1 VLLRELVQT
10 SEAVAATSGRTA
22 KITEIAGLLRRA
34 GPGEVP
40 VVVAFLSGELR
51 QRQIGVGYASLGEL
65 LRLEPSGQPPAGP
78 WARVA
83 PEQAQAAGAPV
94 IGDPL
99 AEAAP
104 GGAGSAEGVTGE
116 AASGGAAVG
125 RAASGG
131 AAPGEEPPTA
141 VVTGEE
147 PPTAVV
153 TDEEPLTVAETDAVF
168 EAVGQVAGA
177 GAQAERRRLLAALFG
192 RADQTER
199 DFLVRLLAGELH
211 QGALEGVM
219 TEAVAR
225 SAGVPAAEVRRAHL
239 LAGSLPL
246 VAQAALSAAWAT
258 APATAPAAE
267 PGTAPDGA
275 PATEP
280 EPDPGAALAA
290 LRSFGLKVGR
300 PLRPM
305 LASSAATVADAFAR
319 LSPAVV
325 EWKIDGIRM
334 QVHRTGTDVA
344 VFTRTLD
351 DITIRVPEI
360 TEAVLALDVQ
370 AAVFDGEAVALAPDG
385 RPRPF
390 QVTAS
395 RTGSHMDVAR
405 QRAGTP
411 LTPFFFDLLHL
422 DGTDLIDEPAH
433 VRQARL
439 AAVMPAHL
447 LVPRLVTEDVDA
459 ARSFFADAVGR
470 GHEGVV
476 VKSPD
481 ATYAAGRRGSEWI
494 KVKPRHTLDLVVLAA
509 EWGHGRRRGW
519 LSNLHLGARDQA
531 TGGLVMLGKTFKGL
545 TDEMLTW
552 QTKRLLELADPPGSR
567 PAGDL
572 KNAHGVL
579 RVRPELVVEVA
590 FDGVQGSPRYPG
602 GVALRFARVLR
613 HRPDKPAA
621 EADTIG
627 SVLALW
633 PGDHAAEP
641 EEQ

>member
-1 VLLRELVQT
+1 MLLRELVQT

-22 KITEIAGLLRRA
+22 KINQIAALLRLA
-34 GPGEVP
+34 DPGEVP

-51 QRQIGVGYASLGEL
+51 QRQIGVGYASLGDL
-65 LRLEPSGQPPAGP
+65 SGLAPAGQPP
-78 WARVA
+78 
-83 PEQAQAAGAPV
+83 
-94 IGDPL
+94 
-99 AEAAP
+99 
-104 GGAGSAEGVTGE
+104 
-116 AASGGAAVG
+116 G
-125 RAASGG
+125 RPDQG
-131 AAPGEEPPTA
+131 
-141 VVTGEE
+141 
-147 PPTAVV
+147 
-153 TDEEPLTVAETDAVF
+153 PLTVAETDAVF
-168 EAVGQVAGA
+168 EVIGQVAGA
-177 GAQAERRRLLAALFG
+177 GAQAERRRLLTGLFG
-192 RADQTER
+192 RASGPER
-199 DFLVRLLAGELH
+199 QFLVRLLAGELH

-225 SAGVPAAEVRRAHL
+225 AAGVPAGEVRRAHL

-246 VAQAALSAAWAT
+246 VAQAALAAARV
-258 APATAPAAE
+258 P
-267 PGTAPDGA
+267 A
-275 PATEP
+275 PATEQGAAP
-280 EPDPGAALAA
+280 GSGHATQPGPAIAGGSAAPVAPGTPGAPAMQPEQAADAARAA
-290 LRSFGLKVGR
+290 LRAFGLKVGR

-319 LSPAVV
+319 VSPAVV
-325 EWKIDGIRM
+325 EWKIDGIRI
-334 QVHRTGTDVA
+334 QVHRHGADVA

-370 AAVFDGEAVALAPDG
+370 TAVFDGEAVALGPGG

-405 QRAGTP
+405 QRADTP
-411 LTPFFFDLLHL
+411 LTPFFFDVLHL

-433 VRQARL
+433 VRHAGL
-439 AAVMPAHL
+439 AAVMPAGL
-447 LVPRLVTEDVDA
+447 LVPRLVTGDADA
-459 ARSFFADAVGR
+459 AGAFFADAVAR

-481 ATYAAGRRGSEWI
+481 AKYAAGRRGSEWI

-519 LSNLHLGARDQA
+519 LSNLHLGARDPA

-552 QTKRLLELADPPGSR
+552 QTKRLLELADPPGSG
-567 PAGDL
+567 PSGDP
-572 KNAHGVL
+572 KNAYGVL
-579 RVRPELVVEVA
+579 RVRPELVVEIA

-633 PGDHAAEP
+633 SGDNAAESG
-641 EEQ
+641 ER

>member
-34 GPGEVP
+34 SAAEVP
-40 VVVAFLSGELR
+40 AVVAFLSGELL

-78 WARVA
+78 WARLA
-83 PEQAQAAGAPV
+83 PGQAPAAEAPAT
-94 IGDPL
+94 GDPL
-99 AEAAP
+99 AGTVPGEA
-104 GGAGSAEGVTGE
+104 GAG
-116 AASGGAAVG
+116 GG
-125 RAASGG
+125 
-131 AAPGEEPPTA
+131 
-141 VVTGEE
+141 
-147 PPTAVV
+147 
-153 TDEEPLTVAETDAVF
+153 PLTVAETDAVF
-168 EAVGQVAGA
+168 EAVGRIAGA
-177 GAQAERRRLLAALFG
+177 GAQAERRRLLAGVFA
-192 RADQTER
+192 RATQTER
-199 DFLVRLLAGELH
+199 EFLVRLLAGELH

-225 SAGVPAAEVRRAHL
+225 AAGVPAAEVRRAHL

-246 VAQAALSAAWAT
+246 VAQAALTAAW
-258 APATAPAAE
+258 PATDAE
-267 PGTAPDGA
+267 PDS
-275 PATEP
+275 
-280 EPDPGAALAA
+280 GAAQAA
-290 LRSFGLKVGR
+290 LRAFGLEVGR

-319 LSPAVV
+319 LSPAIV
-325 EWKIDGIRM
+325 EWKIDGIRI
-334 QVHRTGTDVA
+334 QVHRAGADVA

-360 TEAVLALDVQ
+360 TEAVLALDVRD
-370 AAVFDGEAVALAPDG
+370 AVFDGEAVALAPDG
-385 RPRPF
+385 HPRPF

-395 RTGSHMDVAR
+395 RAGSHMDVAR
-405 QRAGTP
+405 GRADTP

-422 DGTDLIDEPAH
+422 DGADLIDEPAH
-433 VRQARL
+433 VRHARL
-439 AAVMPAHL
+439 AAVMPARL
-447 LVPRLVTEDVDA
+447 LVPRLVTGDVDA
-459 ARSFFADAVGR
+459 AGEFFADAVAR

-476 VKSPD
+476 VKAPD
-481 ATYAAGRRGSEWI
+481 SRYAAGRRGSEWI
-494 KVKPRHTLDLVVLAA
+494 KVKPRHTLDLVILAA

-519 LSNLHLGARDQA
+519 LSNLHLGARDPD

-552 QTKRLLELADPPGSR
+552 QTNRLLELADPPGSG
-567 PAGDL
+567 PAGDR
-572 KNAHGVL
+572 KDAYGVL
-579 RVRPELVVEVA
+579 RVRPELVVEIA

-633 PGDHAAEP
+633 AGDEAGQPVP
-641 EEQ
+641 E

>member
-34 GPGEVP
+34 SAGEVP
-40 VVVAFLSGELR
+40 AVVAFLSGDLL

-65 LRLEPSGQPPAGP
+65 LRLDPSGQAPAGP
-78 WARVA
+78 WARLA
-83 PEQAQAAGAPV
+83 PGQAPVAGAPAT
-94 IGDPL
+94 GDPL
-99 AEAAP
+99 A
-104 GGAGSAEGVTGE
+104 GTV
-116 AASGGAAVG
+116 
-125 RAASGG
+125 
-131 AAPGEEPPTA
+131 PGETA
-141 VVTGEE
+141 AGGG
-147 PPTAVV
+147 
-153 TDEEPLTVAETDAVF
+153 PLTVAETDAAF
-168 EAVGQVAGA
+168 EAVGRVAGA
-177 GAQAERRRLLAALFG
+177 GAQAERRRLLAGVFA
-192 RADQTER
+192 RATQAER
-199 DFLVRLLAGELH
+199 EFLVRLLAGELH

-225 SAGVPAAEVRRAHL
+225 AAGVPAAEVRRAHL

-246 VAQAALSAAWAT
+246 VAQAALTAAW
-258 APATAPAAE
+258 PATNAK
-267 PGTAPDGA
+267 PDA
-275 PATEP
+275 
-280 EPDPGAALAA
+280 GAAQAA
-290 LRSFGLKVGR
+290 LRAIGLKVGR

-319 LSPAVV
+319 LSPAIV
-325 EWKIDGIRM
+325 EWKIDGIRI
-334 QVHRTGTDVA
+334 QVHRTGAGVA

-360 TEAVLALDVQ
+360 TEAVLALDVRD
-370 AAVFDGEAVALAPDG
+370 AVFDGEAVALAPDG

-405 QRAGTP
+405 QRADTP

-422 DGTDLIDEPAH
+422 DGADLIDEPAH
-433 VRQARL
+433 VRHARL
-439 AAVMPAHL
+439 AAVMPARL
-447 LVPRLVTEDVDA
+447 LVPRLVTRDVGA
-459 ARSFFADAVGR
+459 ASEFFADAVAR

-476 VKSPD
+476 VKAPD
-481 ATYAAGRRGSEWI
+481 SRYAAGRRGSEWI
-494 KVKPRHTLDLVVLAA
+494 KVKPRHTLDLVILAA

-519 LSNLHLGARDQA
+519 LSNLHLGARDPE
-531 TGGLVMLGKTFKGL
+531 TGDLVMLGKTFKGL

-552 QTKRLLELADPPGSR
+552 QTNRLLELADPPGSG
-567 PAGDL
+567 PAGDR
-572 KNAHGVL
+572 KDAYGVL
-579 RVRPELVVEVA
+579 RVRPELVVEIA
-590 FDGVQGSPRYPG
+590 FDGVQASPRYPG

-633 PGDHAAEP
+633 AGDDAGQPAP
-641 EEQ
+641 E

>member
-1 VLLRELVQT
+1 MLGHNAVVLLCELVQT

-22 KITEIAGLLRRA
+22 KITEIAALLRRA
-34 GPGEVP
+34 DPGEVP

-51 QRQIGVGYASLGEL
+51 QRQIGVGYASLG
-65 LRLEPSGQPPAGP
+65 GPAGTVP
-78 WARVA
+78 ADGGLV
-83 PEQAQAAGAPV
+83 
-94 IGDPL
+94 
-99 AEAAP
+99 
-104 GGAGSAEGVTGE
+104 GAG
-116 AASGGAAVG
+116 
-125 RAASGG
+125 
-131 AAPGEEPPTA
+131 
-141 VVTGEE
+141 
-147 PPTAVV
+147 
-153 TDEEPLTVAETDAVF
+153 PLTVAETDAVF
-168 EAVGQVAGA
+168 EVIGQVAGA
-177 GAQAERRRLLAALFG
+177 GAQAERRRLLAGLFG
-192 RADQTER
+192 RASDAER
-199 DFLVRLLAGELH
+199 QFLVRLLAGELH

-225 SAGVPAAEVRRAHL
+225 AAGVPAEEVRRAHL

-246 VAQAALSAAWAT
+246 VAQAALAAARVP
-258 APATAPAAE
+258 APGSGPALGSGPATEPGPAASGVTDPPGE
-267 PGTAPDGA
+267 PAAPGA

-280 EPDPGAALAA
+280 DPAADAARAA
-290 LRSFGLKVGR
+290 LRAFGLKVGR

-325 EWKIDGIRM
+325 EWKIDGIRI
-334 QVHRTGTDVA
+334 QVHRTGAEVA

-360 TEAVLALDVQ
+360 TEAVLALDVRS
-370 AAVFDGEAVALAPDG
+370 AVFDGEAVALAPDG

-395 RTGSHMDVAR
+395 RTGSQMDVAR
-405 QRAGTP
+405 QRADTP
-411 LTPFFFDLLHL
+411 LTPFFFDVLHL

-447 LVPRLVTEDVDA
+447 LVPRLVTEDAEA
-459 ARSFFADAVGR
+459 AGAFFADAVAR

-481 ATYAAGRRGSEWI
+481 ASYAAGRRGSEWI

-519 LSNLHLGARDQA
+519 LSNLHLGARDPA

-552 QTKRLLELADPPGSR
+552 QTNRLLELADPPGSG

-572 KNAHGVL
+572 KDAYGVL
-579 RVRPELVVEVA
+579 RVRPELVVEIA

-633 PGDHAAEP
+633 TGDHGGEP
-641 EEQ
+641 G

>member
-22 KITEIAGLLRRA
+22 KITEIAALLRRA
-34 GPGEVP
+34 DPGEVP

-65 LRLEPSGQPPAGP
+65 FRLGSSGPLSRPEEP
-78 WARVA
+78 A
-83 PEQAQAAGAPV
+83 PGHGSAAAV
-94 IGDPL
+94 
-99 AEAAP
+99 P
-104 GGAGSAEGVTGE
+104 GGAVPPDGAPPDGVPAGDGTAETG
-116 AASGGAAVG
+116 
-125 RAASGG
+125 
-131 AAPGEEPPTA
+131 
-141 VVTGEE
+141 
-147 PPTAVV
+147 
-153 TDEEPLTVAETDAVF
+153 PLTVAETDAVF
-168 EAVGQVAGA
+168 EVIGQVAGA
-177 GAQAERRRLLAALFG
+177 GAQAERKRLLAGLFG
-192 RADQTER
+192 RASDAER
-199 DFLVRLLAGELH
+199 QFLVRLLAGELH

-219 TEAVAR
+219 AEAVAR
-225 SAGVPAAEVRRAHL
+225 AAGVPAEEVRRAHL

-246 VAQAALSAAWAT
+246 VAQAALAAARVPLPAPAASAGNGQPREPAAPG
-258 APATAPAAE
+258 APATAPEPAAE
-267 PGTAPDGA
+267 
-275 PATEP
+275 
-280 EPDPGAALAA
+280 AARAA
-290 LRSFGLKVGR
+290 LRAFGLQVGR

-325 EWKIDGIRM
+325 EWKIDGIRI
-334 QVHRTGTDVA
+334 QVHRTGAEVA

-360 TEAVLALDVQ
+360 AEAVLALDVRS
-370 AAVFDGEAVALAPDG
+370 AVFDGEAVALAPDG

-405 QRAGTP
+405 QRADTP
-411 LTPFFFDLLHL
+411 LTPFFFDVLHL

-439 AAVMPAHL
+439 AAVMPAEL
-447 LVPRLVTEDVDA
+447 LVPRLVTEDSDA
-459 ARSFFADAVGR
+459 AAAFFADAVGR

-494 KVKPRHTLDLVVLAA
+494 KVKPRHTLDLVILAA

-519 LSNLHLGARDQA
+519 LSNLHLGARDPA

-545 TDEMLTW
+545 TDAMLTW
-552 QTKRLLELADPPGSR
+552 QTDRLLELADPPGSG
-567 PAGDL
+567 PAGDR
-572 KNAHGVL
+572 KDAYGVL
-579 RVRPELVVEVA
+579 RVRPELVVEIA

-621 EADTIG
+621 EADTID

-633 PGDHAAEP
+633 TGGQDGDRD
-641 EEQ
+641 

>member
-1 VLLRELVQT
+1 M
-10 SEAVAATSGRTA
+10 
-22 KITEIAGLLRRA
+22 
-34 GPGEVP
+34 
-40 VVVAFLSGELR
+40 VAFLSGELR

-65 LRLEPSGQPPAGP
+65 LRLESSGQG
-78 WARVA
+78 
-83 PEQAQAAGAPV
+83 
-94 IGDPL
+94 
-99 AEAAP
+99 
-104 GGAGSAEGVTGE
+104 
-116 AASGGAAVG
+116 
-125 RAASGG
+125 
-131 AAPGEEPPTA
+131 
-141 VVTGEE
+141 
-147 PPTAVV
+147 
-153 TDEEPLTVAETDAVF
+153 PLTVAETDAVF
-168 EAVGQVAGA
+168 EAVGQVGGA
-177 GAQAERRRLLAALFG
+177 GAQAERRRLLAGLFA
-192 RADQTER
+192 RASQTER
-199 DFLVRLLAGELH
+199 EFLVRLLAGELH

-225 SAGVPAAEVRRAHL
+225 AAGVPTAEVRRAHL

-246 VAQAALSAAWAT
+246 VAQAALTAARAPDPAADPST
-258 APATAPAAE
+258 APA
-267 PGTAPDGA
+267 GA

-280 EPDPGAALAA
+280 APDSGAALAA
-290 LRSFGLKVGR
+290 LRAFGLKVGR

-325 EWKIDGIRM
+325 EWKIDGIRI
-334 QVHRTGTDVA
+334 QVHRNGTDVA

-360 TEAVLALDVQ
+360 TEAVLALDVR

-405 QRAGTP
+405 QRTDTP

-439 AAVMPAHL
+439 AAVMPADL

-459 ARSFFADAVGR
+459 AGAFFADAVGR

-494 KVKPRHTLDLVVLAA
+494 KVKPRHTLDLVILAA

-519 LSNLHLGARDQA
+519 LSNLHLGARDPA

-552 QTKRLLELADPPGSR
+552 QTKRLLELADPPGSG
-567 PAGDL
+567 PSGDP
-572 KNAHGVL
+572 KNAYGVL
-579 RVRPELVVEVA
+579 RVRPELVVEIA

-621 EADTIG
+621 EADTID

-633 PGDHAAEP
+633 TGDQPGAADP
-641 EEQ
+641 A

>member
-1 VLLRELVQT
+1 MLLRELVQT

-34 GPGEVP
+34 GPGEVA

-51 QRQIGVGYASLGEL
+51 QRQIGVGYASLGDL
-65 LRLEPSGQPPAGP
+65 LRLEPAG
-78 WARVA
+78 
-83 PEQAQAAGAPV
+83 
-94 IGDPL
+94 
-99 AEAAP
+99 
-104 GGAGSAEGVTGE
+104 EG
-116 AASGGAAVG
+116 
-125 RAASGG
+125 
-131 AAPGEEPPTA
+131 
-141 VVTGEE
+141 
-147 PPTAVV
+147 
-153 TDEEPLTVAETDAVF
+153 PLTVAQTDAVF
-168 EAVGQVAGA
+168 EAVGQVGGA
-177 GAQAERRRLLAALFG
+177 GAQAERRRLLAGLFG
-192 RADQTER
+192 QASQTER
-199 DFLVRLLAGELH
+199 EFLVRLLAGELH

-225 SAGVPAAEVRRAHL
+225 AAGVPAAEVRRAHL

-246 VAQAALSAAWAT
+246 VAEAALNAAWAAAPAAVPDA
-258 APATAPAAE
+258 APATGPAA
-267 PGTAPDGA
+267 APDAA

-280 EPDPGAALAA
+280 EPDSGAALAA
-290 LRSFGLKVGR
+290 LGAFGLKVGR

-319 LSPAVV
+319 MSPAVV
-325 EWKIDGIRM
+325 EWKIDGIRI
-334 QVHRTGTDVA
+334 QVHRSGTDVA

-405 QRAGTP
+405 QRADTP
-411 LTPFFFDLLHL
+411 LTPFFFDVLHL

-459 ARSFFADAVGR
+459 AGAFFADAVER

-481 ATYAAGRRGSEWI
+481 AKYAAGRRGSEWI
-494 KVKPRHTLDLVVLAA
+494 KVKPRHTLDLVIIAA

-519 LSNLHLGARDQA
+519 LSNLHLGARDPA
-531 TGGLVMLGKTFKGL
+531 TGGLVLLGKTFKGL

-552 QTKRLLELADPPGSR
+552 QTKRLLELADPPGSG

-572 KNAHGVL
+572 KNAYGVQ
-579 RVRPELVVEVA
+579 RVRPELVVEIA

-621 EADTIG
+621 EADTIE

-633 PGDHAAEP
+633 RGDQPG
-641 EEQ
+641 

>member
-1 VLLRELVQT
+1 MLLRELVQT

-34 GPGEVP
+34 GSGEVP

-65 LRLEPSGQPPAGP
+65 PD
-78 WARVA
+78 
-83 PEQAQAAGAPV
+83 GA
-94 IGDPL
+94 
-99 AEAAP
+99 
-104 GGAGSAEGVTGE
+104 VTGE
-116 AASGGAAVG
+116 G
-125 RAASGG
+125 
-131 AAPGEEPPTA
+131 
-141 VVTGEE
+141 
-147 PPTAVV
+147 
-153 TDEEPLTVAETDAVF
+153 PLTVAETDAVF
-168 EAVGQVAGA
+168 EAVGQVGGA
-177 GAQAERRRLLAALFG
+177 GAQAERRRLLAGLFG
-192 RADQTER
+192 RASQTER
-199 DFLVRLLAGELH
+199 EFLVRLLAGELH

-225 SAGVPAAEVRRAHL
+225 AAGVPAAEVRRAHL

-246 VAQAALSAAWAT
+246 VAQAALTAAR
-258 APATAPAAE
+258 PAVPAA
-267 PGTAPDGA
+267 APPTEA
-275 PATEP
+275 TPATEAVPATVP
-280 EPDPGAALAA
+280 EPDSGAALAA
-290 LRSFGLKVGR
+290 LRAFGLKVGR

-325 EWKIDGIRM
+325 EWKIDGIRI
-334 QVHRTGTDVA
+334 QVHRIGTDVA

-351 DITIRVPEI
+351 DITVRVPEI
-360 TEAVLALDVQ
+360 TEAVLALDVR

-395 RTGSHMDVAR
+395 RTGSQMDVAR
-405 QRAGTP
+405 QRADTP

-422 DGTDLIDEPAH
+422 DGTDLIDEPTH

-447 LVPRLVTEDVDA
+447 LVPRLVTEDIDA
-459 ARSFFADAVGR
+459 AGAFFADAVGR

-519 LSNLHLGARDQA
+519 LSNLHLGARDPA

-552 QTKRLLELADPPGSR
+552 QTERLLELADPPGSG

-572 KNAHGVL
+572 KNAYGVQ
-579 RVRPELVVEVA
+579 RVRPELVVEIA

-621 EADTIG
+621 EADTIE

-633 PGDHAAEP
+633 TGEQPDAGDP
-641 EEQ
+641 D

>member
-1 VLLRELVQT
+1 MLLRELVQT

-34 GPGEVP
+34 GPGEVL

-65 LRLEPSGQPPAGP
+65 LRLEPSG
-78 WARVA
+78 
-83 PEQAQAAGAPV
+83 EGA
-94 IGDPL
+94 
-99 AEAAP
+99 
-104 GGAGSAEGVTGE
+104 
-116 AASGGAAVG
+116 
-125 RAASGG
+125 
-131 AAPGEEPPTA
+131 
-141 VVTGEE
+141 
-147 PPTAVV
+147 
-153 TDEEPLTVAETDAVF
+153 LTVAETDAVF
-168 EAVGQVAGA
+168 EAVGEVGGA
-177 GAQAERRRLLAALFG
+177 GAQAERRRLLAGLFG
-192 RADQTER
+192 RASQAER
-199 DFLVRLLAGELH
+199 EFLVRLLAGELH

-225 SAGVPAAEVRRAHL
+225 AAGVPAAEVRRAHL

-246 VAQAALSAAWAT
+246 VAQAALTAAWVAGPGTAPAT
-258 APATAPAAE
+258 GPAAALGAAPATAPEPDSGAAL
-267 PGTAPDGA
+267 AAA
-275 PATEP
+275 PATAP
-280 EPDPGAALAA
+280 EPDSGAALAA
-290 LRSFGLKVGR
+290 LRAFGLQVGR

-325 EWKIDGIRM
+325 EWKIDGIRI
-334 QVHRTGTDVA
+334 QVHRSGTDVA

-351 DITIRVPEI
+351 DISIRVPEI

-395 RTGSHMDVAR
+395 RTGSQIDVER
-405 QRAGTP
+405 QRAETP
-411 LTPFFFDLLHL
+411 LTSFFFDLLHL

-439 AAVMPAHL
+439 ASVMPADM
-447 LVPRLVTEDVDA
+447 LVPRLVTEDADA
-459 ARSFFADAVGR
+459 AGAFFADAVGR

-481 ATYAAGRRGSEWI
+481 ARYAAGRRGSEWI
-494 KVKPRHTLDLVVLAA
+494 KVKPRHTLDLVILAA

-519 LSNLHLGARDQA
+519 LSNLHLGARDPA

-552 QTKRLLELADPPGSR
+552 QTKRLLELADPPGSG
-567 PAGDL
+567 PSGDP
-572 KNAHGVL
+572 KNAYGVV
-579 RVRPELVVEVA
+579 RVRPELVVEIA

-621 EADTIG
+621 EADTIE

-633 PGDHAAEP
+633 TGDQPEAGDPG
-641 EEQ
+641 

>member
-1 VLLRELVQT
+1 MLLRELVQT

-34 GPGEVP
+34 GPGEVA

-51 QRQIGVGYASLGEL
+51 QRQIGVGYASLGDL
-65 LRLEPSGQPPAGP
+65 LRLEPAG
-78 WARVA
+78 
-83 PEQAQAAGAPV
+83 
-94 IGDPL
+94 
-99 AEAAP
+99 
-104 GGAGSAEGVTGE
+104 EG
-116 AASGGAAVG
+116 
-125 RAASGG
+125 
-131 AAPGEEPPTA
+131 
-141 VVTGEE
+141 
-147 PPTAVV
+147 
-153 TDEEPLTVAETDAVF
+153 PLTVAQTDAVF
-168 EAVGQVAGA
+168 EAVGQVGGA
-177 GAQAERRRLLAALFG
+177 GAQAERRRLLAGLFG
-192 RADQTER
+192 QASQTER
-199 DFLVRLLAGELH
+199 EFLVRLLAGELH

-225 SAGVPAAEVRRAHL
+225 AAGVPAAEVRRAHL

-246 VAQAALSAAWAT
+246 VAEAALNAAWAAAPAAVPDA
-258 APATAPAAE
+258 APATGPAA
-267 PGTAPDGA
+267 APDAA

-280 EPDPGAALAA
+280 EPDSGAALAA
-290 LRSFGLKVGR
+290 LGAFGLKVGR

-319 LSPAVV
+319 MSPAVV
-325 EWKIDGIRM
+325 EWKIDGIRI
-334 QVHRTGTDVA
+334 QVHRSGTDVA

-405 QRAGTP
+405 QRADTP
-411 LTPFFFDLLHL
+411 LTPFFFDVLHL

-439 AAVMPAHL
+439 AAVMPAPL

-459 ARSFFADAVGR
+459 AGAFFADAVER

-481 ATYAAGRRGSEWI
+481 GKYAAGRRGSEWI
-494 KVKPRHTLDLVVLAA
+494 KVKPRHTLDLVILAA

-519 LSNLHLGARDQA
+519 LSNLHLGARDPA

-552 QTKRLLELADPPGSR
+552 QTKRLLELADPPGSG

-572 KNAHGVL
+572 KNAYGVQ
-579 RVRPELVVEVA
+579 RVRPELVVEIA

-621 EADTIG
+621 EADTIE

-633 PGDHAAEP
+633 RGDQPG
-641 EEQ
+641 

>member
-22 KITEIAGLLRRA
+22 KITEIATLLRRA
-34 GPGEVP
+34 SSGEVP
-40 VVVAFLSGELR
+40 AVVAFLSGELL

-65 LRLEPSGQPPAGP
+65 LRLEPAAAPPAGP
-78 WARVA
+78 WARF
-83 PEQAQAAGAPV
+83 AAGQAPAAAAPAS
-94 IGDPL
+94 GDPL
-99 AEAAP
+99 AGAVTEEAAA
-104 GGAGSAEGVTGE
+104 GGG
-116 AASGGAAVG
+116 
-125 RAASGG
+125 
-131 AAPGEEPPTA
+131 
-141 VVTGEE
+141 
-147 PPTAVV
+147 
-153 TDEEPLTVAETDAVF
+153 PLTVAETDAVF
-168 EAVGQVAGA
+168 EAVGRVTGA
-177 GAQAERRRLLAALFG
+177 GAQAERRRLLAGVFG
-192 RADQTER
+192 RATRAER
-199 DFLVRLLAGELH
+199 EFLVRLLAGELH

-225 SAGVPAAEVRRAHL
+225 AAGVPAAEVRRAHL

-246 VAQAALSAAWAT
+246 VAQAALTAAW
-258 APATAPAAE
+258 PATN
-267 PGTAPDGA
+267 
-275 PATEP
+275 P
-280 EPDPGAALAA
+280 EPDSGAALAA

-319 LSPAVV
+319 LSPAIV
-325 EWKIDGIRM
+325 EWKIDGIRI
-334 QVHRTGTDVA
+334 QVHRAGADVA

-360 TEAVLALDVQ
+360 AEAILALDVRD
-370 AAVFDGEAVALAPDG
+370 AVFDGEAVALAPDG

-405 QRAGTP
+405 QQADTP

-422 DGTDLIDEPAH
+422 DGADLIDEPAH

-447 LVPRLVTEDVDA
+447 QVPRLVTGDA
-459 ARSFFADAVGR
+459 GAASEFFADAVGR

-476 VKSPD
+476 VKAPD
-481 ATYAAGRRGSEWI
+481 SRYAAGRRGSEWI
-494 KVKPRHTLDLVVLAA
+494 KVKPRHTLDLVILAA

-519 LSNLHLGARDQA
+519 LSNLHLGARDPD

-552 QTKRLLELADPPGSR
+552 QTNRLLELADPPGSG
-567 PAGDL
+567 PAGDR
-572 KNAHGVL
+572 KDAYGVL
-579 RVRPELVVEVA
+579 RVRPELVVEIA
-590 FDGVQGSPRYPG
+590 FDGVQASPRYPG

-613 HRPDKPAA
+613 HRPDKPAT

-633 PGDHAAEP
+633 TGDDAGQPGP
-641 EEQ
+641 R

>member
-22 KITEIAGLLRRA
+22 KITQIAGLLRLA
-34 GPGEVP
+34 SPGEVP

-65 LRLEPSGQPPAGP
+65 LRLEPSGRPPAGP

-83 PEQAQAAGAPV
+83 AEEAAVAEAPAT
-94 IGDPL
+94 GDPL
-99 AEAAP
+99 AGATP
-104 GGAGSAEGVTGE
+104 GGD
-116 AASGGAAVG
+116 
-125 RAASGG
+125 
-131 AAPGEEPPTA
+131 TA
-141 VVTGEE
+141 DDG
-147 PPTAVV
+147 
-153 TDEEPLTVAETDAVF
+153 PLTVAETDAVF

-177 GAQAERRRLLAALFG
+177 GAQAERRRLLAGLFG
-192 RADQTER
+192 RASQTER
-199 DFLVRLLAGELH
+199 EFLVRLLAGELH

-219 TEAVAR
+219 AEAVAR
-225 SAGVPAAEVRRAHL
+225 AAGVPAAEVRRAHL

-246 VAQAALSAAWAT
+246 VAQAALAAAQV
-258 APATAPAAE
+258 PAA
-267 PGTAPDGA
+267 AGA

-280 EPDPGAALAA
+280 EPGAGAALAAAQVPAAAGAPATEPEPGSGAALAA
-290 LRSFGLKVGR
+290 LRAFGLKVGR

-325 EWKIDGIRM
+325 EWKIDGIRI
-334 QVHRTGTDVA
+334 QVHRAGAEVA

-360 TEAVLALDVQ
+360 TEAVLALDVR

-405 QRAGTP
+405 QRADTP

-422 DGTDLIDEPAH
+422 DGADLIDEPAH

-447 LVPRLVTEDVDA
+447 LVPRLVTADA
-459 ARSFFADAVGR
+459 EAAGAFFADAVGR

-476 VKSPD
+476 VKAPD
-481 ATYAAGRRGSEWI
+481 APYAAGRRGSEWI

-519 LSNLHLGARDQA
+519 LSNLHLGARDPA

-552 QTKRLLELADPPGSR
+552 QTKRLLELADPPGSG
-567 PAGDL
+567 PAGDP
-572 KNAHGVL
+572 KDAYGVQ
-579 RVRPELVVEVA
+579 RVRPELVVEIA

-621 EADTIG
+621 EADTID

-633 PGDHAAEP
+633 TGDTP
-641 EEQ
+641 D

>member
-1 VLLRELVQT
+1 MLLRELVQT

-34 GPGEVP
+34 GPGEVA

-51 QRQIGVGYASLGEL
+51 QRQIGVGYASLGDL
-65 LRLEPSGQPPAGP
+65 LRLEPAG
-78 WARVA
+78 
-83 PEQAQAAGAPV
+83 
-94 IGDPL
+94 
-99 AEAAP
+99 
-104 GGAGSAEGVTGE
+104 EG
-116 AASGGAAVG
+116 
-125 RAASGG
+125 
-131 AAPGEEPPTA
+131 
-141 VVTGEE
+141 
-147 PPTAVV
+147 
-153 TDEEPLTVAETDAVF
+153 PLTVAQTDAVF
-168 EAVGQVAGA
+168 EAVGQVGGA
-177 GAQAERRRLLAALFG
+177 GAQAERRRLLAGLFG
-192 RADQTER
+192 QASQTER
-199 DFLVRLLAGELH
+199 EFLVRLLAGELH

-225 SAGVPAAEVRRAHL
+225 AAGVPAAEVRRAHL

-246 VAQAALSAAWAT
+246 VAEAALNAAWAAAPAAVPDA
-258 APATAPAAE
+258 APATGPAA
-267 PGTAPDGA
+267 APDAA

-280 EPDPGAALAA
+280 EPDSGAALAA
-290 LRSFGLKVGR
+290 LGAFGLKVGR

-319 LSPAVV
+319 MSPAVV
-325 EWKIDGIRM
+325 EWKIDGIRI
-334 QVHRTGTDVA
+334 QVHRSGTDVA

-405 QRAGTP
+405 QRADTP
-411 LTPFFFDLLHL
+411 LTPFFFDVLHL

-439 AAVMPAHL
+439 AAVMPAPL
-447 LVPRLVTEDVDA
+447 LVPRLVTEDIDA
-459 ARSFFADAVGR
+459 AGAFFADAVER

-481 ATYAAGRRGSEWI
+481 AKYAAGRRGSEWI
-494 KVKPRHTLDLVVLAA
+494 KVKPRHTLDLVILAA

-519 LSNLHLGARDQA
+519 LSNLHLGARDPA

-552 QTKRLLELADPPGSR
+552 QTKRLLELADPPGSG

-572 KNAHGVL
+572 KNAYGVQ
-579 RVRPELVVEVA
+579 RVRPELVVEIA

-621 EADTIG
+621 EADTIE

-633 PGDHAAEP
+633 RGDQPG
-641 EEQ
+641 